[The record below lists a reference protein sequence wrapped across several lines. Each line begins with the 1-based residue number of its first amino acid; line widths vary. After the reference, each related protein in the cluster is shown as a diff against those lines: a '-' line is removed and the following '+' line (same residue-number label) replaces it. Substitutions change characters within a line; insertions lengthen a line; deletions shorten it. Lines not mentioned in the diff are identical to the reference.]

1 MTRLG
6 NPRPTRSVI
15 LPYKESKFQEAIDLY
30 EKSGRKAQQW
40 QIDMMKD
47 IMAVNEDGL
56 WTHTKFG
63 YSLPRRNGKNELVVM
78 RELWALKN
86 GEEVMHTAHRI
97 SASHSAWEKLCYMLD
112 KAGVEYKSIRAKG
125 QELIELEDGGRVQF
139 RTRTSNGG
147 LGEGMDLMI
156 IDEAQEYTD
165 DQESSLKYVVT
176 SSQNPQTILLGTPP
190 TAVSAGTVFPKFR
203 KAVLN
208 GDKPDNGWAE
218 WGVDEQ
224 TDVHDVE
231 AWYLTNPS
239 LGSIFTERS
248 IRDEIGPDTDDFN
261 IQRLG
266 LWISYNQKSAITAEE
281 WGRLAV
287 KRLPKLTSKLYVGIK
302 YGNDGANVAMS
313 IAVKSTKNRV
323 FIEAIDCRSVR
334 VGNQWILNFLKSA
347 SVEKFVNKKAF
358 QGTLL
363 AHTDGNVPNF
373 VVHLDK
379 MDAYHL
385 GHMIYFFEIAV
396 GMSGYLNGVNPFNQ
410 PGVEAYKKNIFTLL
424 GKPGYEELA
433 TALNARLNQ

>member
-125 QELIELEDGGRVQF
+125 QELIELEEGGRVQF

-334 VGNQWILNFLKSA
+334 GGNQWILNFLKSA

-379 MDAYHL
+379 MYAYHL

-410 PGVEAYKKNIFTLL
+410 PGVEAYKKNMFALL

>member
-224 TDVHDVE
+224 TDVYDVE

>member
-323 FIEAIDCRSVR
+323 FIESIDCRSVR
-334 VGNQWILNFLKSA
+334 GGNQWILNFLKSA

>member
-203 KAVLN
+203 KAVLS

-334 VGNQWILNFLKSA
+334 GGNQWILNFLKSA
-347 SVEKFVNKKAF
+347 SVEKFVNTKAF

-379 MDAYHL
+379 RDAYHL
-385 GHMIYFFEIAV
+385 GHMIYFFEIAI

-410 PGVEAYKKNIFTLL
+410 PGVEAYKKICL
-424 GKPGYEELA
+424 PY
-433 TALNARLNQ
+433 

>member
-125 QELIELEDGGRVQF
+125 QELIELEEGGRVQF

-266 LWISYNQKSAITAEE
+266 LWISYNQKSAITTEE

>member
-266 LWISYNQKSAITAEE
+266 LWISYNQKSAITVEE

-313 IAVKSTKNRV
+313 IAVKSTKNRI

-334 VGNQWILNFLKSA
+334 GGNQWILNFLKSA
-347 SVEKFVNKKAF
+347 SVEKFVNTKAF

-385 GHMIYFFEIAV
+385 GHMIYFFEIAI

-410 PGVEAYKKNIFTLL
+410 PGVEAYKKNMFALL